1 MKKIISKENT
11 IIKHVIKLKE
21 KKYRTEY
28 NEFIIEGAKITKEA
42 IEENANIKN
51 IIISEE
57 ALNNELVEKQL
68 KTVLET
74 QNYILVSN
82 SIFKE
87 LSEVEKP
94 QGVLAIIEKNAY
106 NNKIDYTQDLILI
119 LDNIQDPGNL
129 GTIIRTADSVGLTQ
143 ILISKGT
150 VDAYNPKVIRSTM
163 GAIFRVNILES
174 ASLKNEIENIKKN
187 KFKVVITSL
196 QTEKSIYDIKLNKV
210 AIVIGNEANG
220 VSKEIKELADINA
233 IIPMKGKTESLNAS
247 VATGVILYEYLR
259 QSMY

>member
-11 IIKHVIKLKE
+11 IIKHIIKLKE

-28 NEFIIEGAKITKEA
+28 NEFIIEGAKIVKEA

-129 GTIIRTADSVGLTQ
+129 GTIIRTADSVGLKQ

-174 ASLKNEIENIKKN
+174 ANLKNEIENIKKN

-196 QTEKSIYDIKLNKV
+196 QTEKSIYDIRLNKV

-259 QSMY
+259 QSMC